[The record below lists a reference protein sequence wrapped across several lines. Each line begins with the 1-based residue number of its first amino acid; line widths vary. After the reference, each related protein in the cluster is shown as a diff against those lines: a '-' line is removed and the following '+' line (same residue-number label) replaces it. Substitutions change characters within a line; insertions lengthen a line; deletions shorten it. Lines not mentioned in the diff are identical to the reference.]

1 MMSENAVTSDDAGY
15 AAQLY
20 EIRKDILQITTS
32 GTNTD
37 PNSSSSH
44 SLLLKLDAFMRERDS
59 CVTRLKV
66 LKSLYSPELRRR
78 FADITDADV
87 TTLGWLY
94 DPSQT
99 SFVGWLASQHGI
111 YWINGLAGSG
121 KSTLMKFAAG
131 HFCTKL
137 TLSKWAGNLPLHIAS
152 HYFWH
157 HGHSIQ
163 RSQFGLF
170 RSLLYQI
177 LRITPGLIPLVCPG
191 SVMSKLE
198 FEEWD
203 MADLRACFDRLCQL
217 TSLSAKFCFF
227 VDGLDEY
234 EGDERELI
242 DTLRLM
248 TSSPH
253 IKICV
258 SSRPWP
264 EFAKDFGRSCP
275 TLAVQN
281 HTLHDMK
288 TYVKRRLVDDPDF
301 QQLRLR
307 DNSCD
312 DIIPEIAE
320 RAQGVWLWTYLVT
333 HDLKRAVTRCEGV
346 QILRTIL
353 DSFPRSLEDYSEH
366 IISRVERH
374 YQKDMVR
381 IFMMVV
387 EAAQPLPLFLF
398 RFLSDQDKD
407 SNYAI
412 NTAPKSLRLYGEPL
426 NYYKGWPLQIVQ
438 ARLGFHGPKTSQ
450 MDEKLSEC
458 MSAEEQEQF
467 TGFVTEMESWKT
479 RIHNRCSDLLR
490 VSEDP
495 DGEMFLRLRV
505 SFLHRTVADWR
516 RKTLRSGWNSSS
528 GTLTAASTPRSLFPT
543 SC

>member
-1 MMSENAVTSDDAGY
+1 MKLKIDLSTLLPGSSISRFPAIPTQDVYVEAIGAGIKQRLHTMITELNLDVHRNRHSSIMAELRALQDEGRMHQRQTQDTKSRLNSIHQDLATLKKMISGPSVDIEKSIAAIQNTGTECKNIKTQYAHRDLKIVPSMMGSGTTGLRKIPSSESILAMMSEDASTSDDTGY
-15 AAQLY
+15 EAQLY

-37 PNSSSSH
+37 PNLSSSH
-44 SLLLKLDAFMRERDS
+44 SLLLKLNAFMRERES

-78 FADITDADV
+78 FTDITDAEV
-87 TTLGWLY
+87 NTLGWLY

-99 SFVGWLASQHGI
+99 SFVSWLASYHGI

-131 HFCTKL
+131 HLCTKL

-177 LRITPGLIPLVCPG
+177 LRTTPGLIPLVCPG

-203 MADLRACFDRLCQL
+203 MADLRVCFDRLCQL

-288 TYVKRRLVDDPDF
+288 TYVKRCLVDDPDF

-333 HDLKRAVTRCEGV
+333 RDLKRAVTRCEGV
-346 QILRTIL
+346 QTLRTIL
-353 DSFPRSLEDYSEH
+353 DSFPRSLEDYFEH
-366 IISRVERH
+366 IISRVEPH
-374 YQKDMVR
+374 Y
-381 IFMMVV
+381 
-387 EAAQPLPLFLF
+387 
-398 RFLSDQDKD
+398 
-407 SNYAI
+407 
-412 NTAPKSLRLYGEPL
+412 
-426 NYYKGWPLQIVQ
+426 
-438 ARLGFHGPKTSQ
+438 
-450 MDEKLSEC
+450 
-458 MSAEEQEQF
+458 
-467 TGFVTEMESWKT
+467 
-479 RIHNRCSDLLR
+479 
-490 VSEDP
+490 
-495 DGEMFLRLRV
+495 
-505 SFLHRTVADWR
+505 
-516 RKTLRSGWNSSS
+516 
-528 GTLTAASTPRSLFPT
+528 
-543 SC
+543 